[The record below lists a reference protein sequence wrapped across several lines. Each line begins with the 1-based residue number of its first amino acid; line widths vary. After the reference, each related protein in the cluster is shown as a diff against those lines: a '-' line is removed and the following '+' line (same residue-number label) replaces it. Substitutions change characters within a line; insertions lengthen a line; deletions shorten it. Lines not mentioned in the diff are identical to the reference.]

1 MKRIVRA
8 AATVAAGAGA
18 VLLVGG
24 AGAAA
29 AEGPGRGTVHVLV
42 NGAFEN
48 RPGELVD
55 IDVQGVR
62 SGAAVTAH
70 SPAFRGPVR
79 LAPYGGR
86 TPEAGQ
92 GHHARPAV
100 APSARP
106 GAYPLTVRVGGRTVA
121 EDLVRVRAPRPP
133 LFQVADGGGAL
144 RPGERVGLWYDDLY
158 PGERGTS
165 FTVRSPVFPAPVRLV
180 HDPRGSHWNNPR
192 MFGASVTLPSGAKD
206 GTYKLTLTGPGGRAL
221 REARLVVRAA
231 RPGDGDY
238 VGRARGPAFFT
249 VPGTPERARTDGQRV
264 GAGGTVNVLWR
275 DASPDPGE
283 DGRLTAT
290 SPAFE
295 TPVPLRRDDSKAGDG
310 DDPRYV
316 GPARIRRALG
326 PGAYPVTVV
335 SHHGRVRKTGR
346 LLVTGASTGT
356 APGNAAAGRPGGG
369 VRAAASAADDRGV
382 RAAEA
387 GGSGASGVPVAV
399 LAGAGGGVAGAA
411 ALGAVLVRRRRAR
424 AIG

>member
-1 MKRIVRA
+1 MKRTVRA

-24 AGAAA
+24 AGASAA
-29 AEGPGRGTVHVLV
+29 DEPVHVLV

-55 IDVQGVR
+55 IDVRGVR
-62 SGAAVTAH
+62 AGAAVTAH
-70 SPAFRGPVR
+70 SPAFGRPVR

-86 TPEAGQ
+86 APDAGR

-100 APSARP
+100 ALTARP

-121 EDLVRVRAPRPP
+121 EDLVRVRLPKPP
-133 LFQVADGGGAL
+133 VFHVTDGGGAL

-206 GTYKLTLTGPGGRAL
+206 GTYKVTLTGPRGRAL
-221 REARLVVRAA
+221 RETRLVVRAA

-238 VGRARGPAFFT
+238 LGRTRGPAFFAA
-249 VPGTPERARTDGQRV
+249 PGGPDRARTDGHRV

-295 TPVPLRRDDSKAGDG
+295 TPVPLRRDESKAGDG
-310 DDPRYV
+310 DDPRYL

-335 SHHGRVRKTGR
+335 SHHGRVRRTGH
-346 LLVTGASTGT
+346 LLVTGGGGGADAGVTGSGGGASSGR
-356 APGNAAAGRPGGG
+356 RPGPA
-369 VRAAASAADDRGV
+369 VRAAASAGDG
-382 RAAEA
+382 
-387 GGSGASGVPVAV
+387 
-399 LAGAGGGVAGAA
+399 
-411 ALGAVLVRRRRAR
+411 
-424 AIG
+424 